1 MSPAEFPVERTAVG
15 LQYVIPGAERQ
26 LPRVTDRTKYAVEGE
41 QLVIPGAD
49 PVPAKELYSRLALKP
64 LRPRR
69 AQVSLHGTT
78 LFAPAKSGL

>member
-15 LQYVIPGAERQ
+15 LQYVIPGAEKKP
-26 LPRVTDRTKYAVEGE
+26 PRATDRIKYASEGE

-49 PVPAKELYSRLALKP
+49 PVPIKDLFSRMASKP

-69 AQVSLHGTT
+69 AQVSLYGTV
-78 LFAPAKSGL
+78 LFGPAKTGV